1 VLSDDHA
8 HDILPP
14 RNQIGSPSKKSRFI
28 RHATF
33 NGNLQR
39 QVFGGINIRKTR
51 TASSTLLNL
60 DQGLSSLHTSEMGF
74 ITVQGLSSPT
84 FNPPPLDGSFLLPE
98 VLDHNAQHSPNHP
111 LFVYADEDIPK
122 TITWSHAVDAFWK
135 AAHIFHRRVEPIAR
149 RESAPIVVAIL
160 ASTGKSIPGLGKP
173 HNTYTAQNQTKLP
186 IFRSLLE

>member
-1 VLSDDHA
+1 MIMPTIFSRHETRSEALRRSLDLFA
-8 HDILPP
+8 TLP
-14 RNQIGSPSKKSRFI
+14 ST
-28 RHATF
+28 ATF
-33 NGNLQR
+33 NGK
-39 QVFGGINIRKTR
+39 VFGGINISKHEQPQARF
-51 TASSTLLNL
+51 NL
-60 DQGLSSLHTSEMGF
+60 DQGLSLLSQHTSEMGF

-98 VLDHNAQHSPNHP
+98 VFDHNAQHSPNHP

-173 HNTYTAQNQTKLP
+173 HYTYTAQNQTKSP
-186 IFRSLLE
+186 IFRSSLE